1 MKTLKITKQN
11 INEVF
16 INKMFEIIG
25 SNETYDNLLKTNNET
40 WFQNYTW
47 NKEQEDTF
55 KKYAL
60 PLIKK
65 TYTLTKEETITN
77 YYWWLLQFGLKRNDY
92 QKTIL

>member
-40 WFQNYTW
+40 WFQDYTW

-65 TYTLTKEETITN
+65 TYTLTKKETITN

-92 QKTIL
+92 

>member
-25 SNETYDNLLKTNNET
+25 SNETYDNLLKTNNES
-40 WFQNYTW
+40 WFQDYTW

-65 TYTLTKEETITN
+65 TYTLTK
-77 YYWWLLQFGLKRNDY
+77 K
-92 QKTIL
+92 